1 MKIVIDTSCV
11 IAVLL
16 NEGSRKSIIDT
27 TIGLQLMSPDIMPA
41 EFGNALSSMFKKKRI
56 HLEHAQLAMD
66 KFQSLPISFKPINVT
81 RALEIAYE
89 YQIYAYDAYFFDL
102 CQRHSVP
109 LLTLD
114 TAMMDTAKKMN
125 LKIIEL

>member
-1 MKIVIDTSCV
+1 MKIVIDTSCI

-56 HLEHAQLAMD
+56 RLEHAQSAMD

-89 YQIYAYDAYFFDL
+89 FQIYAYDAYFLDL

-114 TAMMDTAKKMN
+114 AAMMDTAKKMN